1 MIDLKFS
8 KNNILFNLY
17 KFSDM
22 KLRVLLMFL
31 IYLCLTIGAN
41 SANKKNIE
49 LKSPDNKVQIN
60 VGIADKISY
69 SVNYDSKVVL
79 LPSVISM
86 ELQNGVVLGNYPKLE
101 KNKKQS
107 VDRIIHPE
115 IRQKRKEIKDV
126 YNELELVFRGNYSII
141 FRAYNDGVAYRFKT
155 SFPDSIRVTN
165 EESAYRF
172 SSNDTVYFA
181 HVDCALKPGQDCFH
195 SSFEALYKTIPIS
208 EITENKMAYSPVV
221 VCLENLKVAITES
234 DIVDYPGMFITGTN
248 DGTYTLKGK
257 FAPYPAKEKIVDF
270 YNVVTERA
278 DYIAKTNGNRSFPWR
293 TLLIAPKD
301 GDLVES
307 DLVFRLAS
315 ESKITDFSWLK
326 PGKST
331 SEWLFDNNIYGVD
344 FKSGYNTATYKYY
357 IDFAAKFNLEYVLF
371 DAGWSSWT
379 DLFELTPAM
388 DMEYLTSYAKEKGV
402 GLVLWTSAHALSQKM
417 EAGLDRF
424 KAWGIKG
431 IMVDFIDRDDQK
443 MISFFEKVAEE
454 TAKRQLFVDFHGCPK
469 PAGLNR
475 RFPNVM
481 TVEGAMVQEYY
492 KFTDKLS
499 PEHELCIPFIRGVS
513 GPLDYE
519 PGNMKNE
526 IRENFKPMNN
536 KPTSLG
542 TRIHQLAMF
551 LVYESPYAKMG
562 GNPSDYL
569 KEPDFTQFIV
579 DIPTVWDE
587 TKVIDS
593 KLGDYVIL
601 LRQAANGDFYLGA
614 MTDWTPRDFTVD
626 CSFLKEGEYEIE
638 IYKDGIN
645 ADRYASDYKHEILK
659 IDNASSLKIHLA
671 PGGGWVGKIRKL

>member
-1 MIDLKFS
+1 MRL
-8 KNNILFNLY
+8 NIF
-17 KFSDM
+17 
-22 KLRVLLMFL
+22 LLLL
-31 IYLCLTIGAN
+31 IYSSLSFGIN

-49 LKSPDNKVQIN
+49 LKSPDNKVQIII
-60 VGIADKISY
+60 GIADKISY
-69 SVNYDSKVVL
+69 SVNYNSKVIL
-79 LPSVISM
+79 LPSAISM
-86 ELQNGVVLGNYPKLE
+86 SLQDGLILGNYPKL
-101 KNKKQS
+101 KKSKKQS
-107 VDRIIHPE
+107 VYQKIYPE
-115 IRQKRKEIKDV
+115 VRQKRKEINDS
-126 YNELELVFRGNYSII
+126 YNELELVFHGNYSVI
-141 FRAYNDGVAYRFKT
+141 FRAYNDGMAYRFRT
-155 SFPDSIRVTN
+155 TFSDSIKIHN

-181 HVDCALKPGQDCFH
+181 QVNCMAKPNEDCFH
-195 SSFEALYKTIPIS
+195 TSFEELYKTIPIG
-208 EITENKMAYSPVV
+208 EIKADKMAYSPVV

-234 DIVDYPGMFITGTN
+234 DLIDYPGMFITGTN

-257 FAPYPAKEKIVDF
+257 YAPYPVKEKIADF
-270 YNVVTERA
+270 YNIVTERA
-278 DYIAKTNGNRSFPWR
+278 DYIAKTKGSRSFPWR
-293 TLLIAPKD
+293 AMIIAPKD
-301 GDLVES
+301 GDLIEN
-307 DLVFRLAS
+307 DMVFRLAS
-315 ESKITDFSWLK
+315 KSQVDDLSWLK

-379 DLFELTPAM
+379 NISELTPTM
-388 DMEYLTSYAKEKGV
+388 DMEYLTSYAKRKGV
-402 GLVLWTSAHALSQKM
+402 GLVLWTSAYALDQQMDK
-417 EAGLDRF
+417 ALDRF

-443 MISFFEKVAEE
+443 MISFFEKVATE

-481 TVEGAMVQEYY
+481 TMEGAMVQEYY
-492 KFTDKLS
+492 KFGDKLS
-499 PEHELCIPFIRGVS
+499 PEHELFIPFIRGLA

-526 IRENFKPMNN
+526 TRENYKSMNN

-542 TRIHQLAMF
+542 TRIHQMAMF

-562 GNPSDYL
+562 GNPADYL
-569 KEPDFTQFIV
+569 KEPEFTQFCV
-579 DIPTVWDE
+579 DIPTVWDD

-601 LRQAANGDFYLGA
+601 LREAANGDIYIGA
-614 MTDWTPRDFTVD
+614 MNDWTPRGFTVN
-626 CSFLKEGEYEIE
+626 CSFLKDGRYELE
-638 IYKDGIN
+638 VYKDGVN
-645 ADRYASDYKHEILK
+645 ADRYASDYKHEIMEISNATK
-659 IDNASSLKIHLA
+659 IKIQLA
-671 PGGGWVGKIRKL
+671 PGGGWVGKIRRL